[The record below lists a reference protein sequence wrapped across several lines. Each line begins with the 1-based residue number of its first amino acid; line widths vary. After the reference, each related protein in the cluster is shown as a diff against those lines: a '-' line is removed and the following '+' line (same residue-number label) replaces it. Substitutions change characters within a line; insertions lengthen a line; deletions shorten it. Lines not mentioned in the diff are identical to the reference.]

1 MTAATSSKIK
11 SFFGTRFFNDVKS
24 SKQLFIVNI
33 VLQLLGLPMI
43 AVIGVIMMYVENL
56 PDQDDLA
63 DIVEISCIPF
73 IFIAIGTIIL
83 SILLGAVI
91 AMINFSYLYRKT
103 IVDMHHSL
111 PLTTTQ
117 RFFADFL
124 SGLSI
129 YIIPVICAIFLSLGI
144 LGAGSIITDMSD
156 IWTNVPLLLREAFVM
171 VMAMLLLYAISVFAL
186 TFCGNTFE
194 AIFSIFSFMIMLP
207 STVGCVWLAL
217 VHSAPFGISGYS
229 IFFKNIFTST
239 SPIGT
244 FAFFI
249 QHMSS
254 SIENSSSD
262 LWMYCK
268 WMVITFIVFLLYIA
282 AAYLLYKFRKAESV
296 SKPYV
301 YKAFFYTIMTMAV
314 FCILSLFISVG
325 SNYVVVIAGILMC
338 AIGWFIME
346 IITRRGF
353 KKFWT
358 APIGF
363 VAAVL
368 SVFLICGICD
378 VTHGFGM
385 AKHVPL
391 TVNIERVEI
400 SDCDVLSYDDITFK
414 DRDVIEQATKLN
426 KEIVDRYFNSEDYSY
441 DYFEEGQNISYSD
454 YCDGRVTFKY
464 HTLTGSIIIRE
475 YPVPSELMGDLTKA
489 IVLSDEYAE
498 YASEEIA
505 KHSFSYDAS
514 INDHVPILYV
524 SDKFNSSIDNIKVSS
539 QEIDEVR
546 ACYCSDLKKMTAED
560 LENENIYCFVDRQF
574 VLNSFTDTIACLKE
588 IGYKFNDEKFI
599 INHAYNAMY
608 IDLDPV
614 FASRCPYYYNSKN
627 DNDYDNYEYY
637 TSDDYDDVTKH
648 AKLNGITNI
657 KIIGYYNTSYI
668 KNMTYFGEDMID
680 FANALSPLLFN
691 EKPLAVVYVSDITLY
706 LKDNEKNRALLE
718 DFKENYMIRNPNYIR
733 NDDDDYSNFRYPLT
747 VGEGTEAVYYG
758 GSEL

>member
-11 SFFGTRFFNDVKS
+11 SFFGTRFFNDIKS

-43 AVIGVIMMYVENL
+43 AVIAVIMMFVENL
-56 PDQDDLA
+56 PDSDDLA
-63 DIVEISCIPF
+63 EIVEISCIPF
-73 IFIAIGTIIL
+73 VFIAIGTIIL

-124 SGLSI
+124 SGLAI
-129 YIIPVICAIFLSLGI
+129 YILPVIGAIILSLGI
-144 LGAGSIITDMSD
+144 LGVGSIITNMSD
-156 IWTNVPLLLREAFVM
+156 IWTNVPLILSEAFVM

-186 TFCGNTFE
+186 AFCGNTFE

-217 VHSAPFGISGYS
+217 VHSAPFGISGES
-229 IFFKNIFTST
+229 IFFKNIFSST

-244 FAFFI
+244 FAFFL
-249 QHMSS
+249 QHMDSS
-254 SIENSSSD
+254 FESSSSD
-262 LWMYCK
+262 FWMYCK
-268 WMVITFIVFLLYIA
+268 WMVITFIVFLIYIA
-282 AAYLLYKFRKAESV
+282 AAYLLYRFRKAESV

-301 YKAFFYTIMTMAV
+301 YKSFFYTIMTMAV
-314 FCILSLFISVG
+314 FCILSLFISLG

-368 SVFLICGICD
+368 SVFLVCGICD
-378 VTHGFGM
+378 VTNGFGM

-391 TVNIERVEI
+391 SVNIERVEI
-400 SDCDVLSYDDITFK
+400 SDCDVLSYEDITFK
-414 DRDVIEQATKLN
+414 DREVIKQATKLN

-441 DYFEEGQNISYSD
+441 NYFDKGQNISYNKYYDSNIK
-454 YCDGRVTFKY
+454 FKY
-464 HTLTGSIIIRE
+464 YTMTGSVVIRD
-475 YPVPSELMGDLTKA
+475 YNVPSDLMGDLTKA

-498 YASEEIA
+498 YASGEIA
-505 KHSFSYDAS
+505 KYSIRYDTTLEQ
-514 INDHVPILYV
+514 DVPYLDV
-524 SDKFNSSIDNIKVSS
+524 DDKFSSSIDNIKVSH
-539 QEIDEVR
+539 QQIDKVR

-560 LENENIYCFVDRQF
+560 LENENIYCYIDRQF
-574 VLNSFTDTIACLKE
+574 VLDSFTDTISCLKE
-588 IGYKFNDEKFI
+588 IGYEFNDEKFI

-608 IDLDPV
+608 VELDPV
-614 FASRCPYYYNSKN
+614 LASRCPTYYTPANKEIVENYRYYY
-627 DNDYDNYEYY
+627 
-637 TSDDYDDVTKH
+637 SDDYDDVTKH
-648 AKLNGITNI
+648 AELNGITNI
-657 KIIGYYNTSYI
+657 KFNGYYDTSDI

-691 EKPLAVVYVSDITLY
+691 EKPLAVVYVNNIILY

-718 DFKENYMIRNPNYIR
+718 DFKENYMLRNPDYSR
-733 NDDDDYSNFRYPLT
+733 SYDDDYSNYKFPLT
-747 VGEGTEAVYYG
+747 VGEAAEGVYYD